1 MITTQM
7 LKGVLEGCI
16 LQIINEEET
25 YSYEITKKLEEYG
38 LGEVS
43 EGTIY
48 PLMLRLQR
56 NGLVSS
62 VLKESNSGPKRK
74 YFNLTDKGIQ
84 ELEQF
89 KQNWTDLS
97 TSVNKLIGGIK
108 NEQKR

>member
-16 LQIINEEET
+16 LQIISEQET
-25 YSYEITKKLEEYG
+25 YGYEISQKLSKYG

-48 PLMLRLQR
+48 PLMLRLQK
-56 NGLVSS
+56 NNLVSS
-62 VLKESNSGPKRK
+62 TLKASSSGPKRK
-74 YFNLTDKGIQ
+74 YFTLTEKGHE

-89 KQNWTDLS
+89 KENWIDLF
-97 TSVNKLIGGIK
+97 TAVNKLMGGIYD
-108 NEQKR
+108 E

>member
-25 YSYEITKKLEEYG
+25 YSYEITKKLSEYG

-48 PLMLRLQR
+48 PLMLRLQK

-62 VLKESNSGPKRK
+62 VLKDSNSGPKRK

-89 KQNWTDLS
+89 KQNWTDLF

-108 NEQKR
+108 NE

>member
-25 YSYEITKKLEEYG
+25 YSYEITKKLAEYG

-48 PLMLRLQR
+48 PLMLRLQK
-56 NGLVSS
+56 NELVSS

-108 NEQKR
+108 NE

>member
-25 YSYEITKKLEEYG
+25 YSYEITKKLSQYG

-48 PLMLRLQR
+48 PLMLRLQK
-56 NGLVSS
+56 NGLVNSVSKASS
-62 VLKESNSGPKRK
+62 SGPKRK
-74 YFNLTDKGIQ
+74 YFKLTDKGRQ

-89 KQNWTDLS
+89 KQNWEDLF
-97 TSVNKLIGGIK
+97 TSVNKLMGGIG
-108 NEQKR
+108 NE

>member
-25 YSYEITKKLEEYG
+25 YSYEITKKLSQYG

-48 PLMLRLQR
+48 PLMLRLQK
-56 NGLVSS
+56 NGLVNSVSKASS
-62 VLKESNSGPKRK
+62 SGPKRK
-74 YFNLTDKGIQ
+74 DFNLTDKGRQ

-89 KQNWTDLS
+89 KQNWEDLF
-97 TSVNKLIGGIK
+97 TSVNKLMGGIG
-108 NEQKR
+108 NE